1 MNKTAHTHLQKS
13 DQISVQVYIH
23 GPCVCMYV
31 FVCEYYRLMTVD
43 NANEVEG
50 VSSW

>member
-1 MNKTAHTHLQKS
+1 MLTYKN
-13 DQISVQVYIH
+13 QIRSVSRSTFMVRV
-23 GPCVCMYV
+23 CVCVYV

-50 VSSW
+50 VSS